1 MEPTLRRFSQSDI
14 RTLVLC
20 CVDNALYNNATRM
33 TPKHSKAGN
42 ADNDSAAADSRQL
55 ERRLA
60 FLALSS
66 DDAQRLHRLAPLLSS
81 HVDDFVEA
89 FYRHLFNFEET
100 SRLLDAPGRVERL
113 KELQKAH
120 FESLL
125 AANWDEEYVERR
137 HRVGQTHA
145 EMGVEPQ
152 FFLGAYY
159 QYLQHCLRSSSASD
173 GARPGEALET
183 FLSLVKVV
191 FLDVGLTLDAY
202 FTQST
207 NRLQSALD
215 LVWKTNHDLR
225 QFAQLT
231 THDLKTPLATVANLC
246 DEAVDEFGPDMPE
259 GARKLV
265 EAARASA
272 FRMSGMIDELLA
284 SAITPRSEEPLE
296 ISSGQA
302 FAEAIE
308 RVRPQLV
315 ERGIDLV
322 IPNYW
327 PHVRGDRVR
336 LREAAYNLLS
346 NAAKFIDKTPGRIVV
361 SAEVDGP
368 TCRFCVAD
376 NGPGIPAEELERVYV
391 PFRRLP
397 MHRDRPGTG
406 LGLYFT
412 KNLIEEQGGRV
423 WAESQP
429 GRGSQFYIE
438 LPLAQGQTI

>member
-1 MEPTLRRFSQSDI
+1 
-14 RTLVLC
+14 
-20 CVDNALYNNATRM
+20 M
-33 TPKHSKAGN
+33 TPEPSNAGN
-42 ADNDSAAADSRQL
+42 ADNDSAAANARQL

-60 FLALSS
+60 FLELSP
-66 DDAQRLHRLAPLLSS
+66 DDAQRLRRLAPRFSAN
-81 HVDDFVEA
+81 VEEFAEA
-89 FYRHLFNFEET
+89 FYRHLFDFEET

-113 KELQKAH
+113 KELQKSH

-125 AANWDEEYVERR
+125 AANWDEAYVDRR
-137 HRVGQTHA
+137 RRVGQTHA

-159 QYLQHCLRSSSASD
+159 QYLQHILRSCLPGN
-173 GARPGEALET
+173 GARQVEELES

-215 LVWKTNHDLR
+215 LVWKANHDLR

-259 GARKLV
+259 GARQLV
-265 EAARASA
+265 EAARAGA
-272 FRMSGMIDELLA
+272 FRMSDMIDELLA
-284 SAITPRSEEPLE
+284 SAIDPRSDVPLE
-296 ISSGQA
+296 VPSGQA
-302 FAEAIE
+302 FQDAIE
-308 RVRPQLV
+308 RMRPQLV
-315 ERGIDLV
+315 ERGIELV
-322 IPNYW
+322 VPNQW
-327 PHVRGDRVR
+327 PIVHGDKVR

-346 NAAKFIDKTPGRIVV
+346 NAVKFIDKSPGRIVLSV
-361 SAEVDGP
+361 AVDGP
-368 TCRFCVAD
+368 RCRFCVAD
-376 NGPGIPAEELERVYV
+376 NGPGIPPEELDRVFV

-397 MHRDRPGTG
+397 MHRDRPGSG

-429 GRGSQFYIE
+429 GQGSQFYIE
-438 LPLAQGQTI
+438 LPLAQTPTI

>member
-1 MEPTLRRFSQSDI
+1 
-14 RTLVLC
+14 
-20 CVDNALYNNATRM
+20 M
-33 TPKHSKAGN
+33 TPRAMTSEPSNAGN
-42 ADNDSAAADSRQL
+42 ADNQTQEADARQL

-66 DDAQRLHRLAPLLSS
+66 DDAQRLRRLAPLLSAR
-81 HVDDFVEA
+81 VDEFVEA
-89 FYRHLFNFEET
+89 FYRHLLDFEDT

-113 KELQKAH
+113 KQLQKSH

-125 AANWDEEYVERR
+125 SANWDEAYVEHRR
-137 HRVGQTHA
+137 RVGQAHA
-145 EMGVEPQ
+145 EVGVQPQ

-159 QYLQHCLRSSSASD
+159 QYLQHCLRSCSAKD
-173 GARPGEALET
+173 GVPPGEELES

-207 NRLQSALD
+207 NHLQSALD
-215 LVWKTNHDLR
+215 MVWKANHDLR

-246 DEAVDEFGPDMPE
+246 DEAVDEFGPEMPE

-265 EAARASA
+265 EAARAGA
-272 FRMSGMIDELLA
+272 FRMSRMIDELLA
-284 SAITPRSEEPLE
+284 SAIVPRSDEPLE
-296 ISSGQA
+296 VSSGQA
-302 FAEAIE
+302 FQEAIE
-308 RVRPQLV
+308 RVGPQLV
-315 ERGIDLV
+315 ERGIELV
-322 IPNYW
+322 VPKKW
-327 PHVRGDRVR
+327 PAVRGDKVR

-346 NAAKFIDKTPGRIVV
+346 NAAKFIDKTPGRIVISV
-361 SAEVDGP
+361 EVDGP
-368 TCRFCVAD
+368 RCRFCVAD
-376 NGPGIPAEELERVYV
+376 NGPGIPAEELDRVFV

-397 MHRDRPGTG
+397 THRDRPGSG

-438 LPLAQGQTI
+438 LPLALGQAVSNLGSAQE